1 MPQLL
6 LYPNPSD
13 PLNPDAADLLL
24 HHKKKYEEKVK
35 KYVKLYAKDEK
46 DEKKEEDIKEEN
58 VKEKERKNSW
68 GDYLHK
74 KNFRSHSLSIDLT
87 YNFYEEEDDTPVYD
101 NDDDKSII
109 SSNSSLNEEL
119 DFGKINN

>member
-1 MPQLL
+1 M
-6 LYPNPSD
+6 
-13 PLNPDAADLLL
+13 
-24 HHKKKYEEKVK
+24 
-35 KYVKLYAKDEK
+35 YAKDEK

-58 VKEKERKNSW
+58 GKEKERKNSW

-119 DFGKINN
+119 DFGKVNN

>member
-1 MPQLL
+1 M
-6 LYPNPSD
+6 
-13 PLNPDAADLLL
+13 
-24 HHKKKYEEKVK
+24 
-35 KYVKLYAKDEK
+35 YAKDEK

-58 VKEKERKNSW
+58 GKEKERKNSW
-68 GDYLHK
+68 GDYLQK
-74 KNFRSHSLSIDLT
+74 KKFSSHSLSIDLT

-119 DFGKINN
+119 DFGKVNN